1 MEIGLNTTVK
11 NIRKL
16 DIKKKVR
23 FIALFGSYAKGNA
36 TKRSDIDLAIY
47 YDGNEKERFNFRILV
62 SGSLGD
68 KYDIQIFQDLP
79 LYVKQEIFKYGK
91 FIYGEHSKEMY
102 ETNFLV
108 IKEFENFRR
117 FLDMYYAKLGGEQ
130 VAKI

>member
-1 MEIGLNTTVK
+1 MELDTAKIVK
-11 NIRKL
+11 LIRKL
-16 DIKKKVR
+16 DTKKKVR

-36 TKRSDIDLAIY
+36 TKHSDIDIAIY
-47 YDGNEKERFNFRILV
+47 YDSDEKERFNFRILV

-68 KYDIQIFQDLP
+68 KYDIQIFQELP
-79 LYVKQEIFKYGK
+79 LYVKQEIFKHGK

-102 ETNFLV
+102 GTNFLV

-130 VAKI
+130 TAKI